1 MSYFISIKQLLK
13 LVHVMTEANKTAK
26 TVTVELLLNY
36 RSIFSAVSLDVV
48 SMWDSPVL
56 HGDMFGP
63 IFKHWLLDNV
73 SYSAAIQR

>member
-13 LVHVMTEANKTAK
+13 LVHVTTESNKTAK
-26 TVTVELLLNY
+26 TVTVESLNY
-36 RSIFSAVSLDVV
+36 RSIFSAVSHDVV
-48 SMWDSPVL
+48 SMWDSLVL

-63 IFKHWLLDNV
+63 IFKYWLLDNV